1 MLRIAGIYQMPTWQE
16 ALQDYIKGEMDE
28 KKRSFY
34 RKRTKC
40 VKR

>member
-1 MLRIAGIYQMPTWQE
+1 MAGSFTRLYKKFRLRG
-16 ALQDYIKGEMDE
+16 KMDE

-40 VKR
+40 AKR